1 MRKIRRIEFW
11 AATLLF
17 ATYVAICVHHGFQLM
32 QKRIRG
38 NQDFQLAGYLLP
50 TLLEGLLTYLM
61 FLVINHVLVPRWW
74 LARKFTMA
82 MVWTVISYLVITSLY
97 IVVSVCFKG
106 WAEHYR
112 SSTASIYLKVVMQ
125 QFVST
130 ALWYVLLAIYV
141 LFRQVVLHQYRRYG
155 LSQTLASRIIKEV
168 VAVAFIWSWLLNVL
182 WGLRFKALFQ
192 LFGVY
197 YIIVVPFGAAVY
209 FINLYWLIPVYKS
222 TVERSW
228 WKYAFRLAAMVT
240 LLALFETICIKAT
253 PYYLSPGMLV
263 FTAWFIPLAI
273 ALPLSWMVYRANET
287 FYRQLTTLK
296 AALDASDASL
306 QLLRSQINPHFLF
319 NTLNA
324 LYGTAIVD
332 GSRRTAEGI
341 QQLGDMMRFMLHDNQ
356 RDFIPLSSEMSY
368 LKNYLAL
375 QQLRLGN
382 AAVQIEIEIDDDAG
396 QALLIAP
403 MLLIP
408 LVENAFKHGIGPAE
422 VASEIIVR
430 LQTRKQRIN
439 FCVINSMHASV
450 GHDPEKVHSGI
461 GLTNVS
467 QRLQVYYKGSHQF
480 EYGAKGTT
488 FTVQLIID
496 LLQPSALQTTAS

>member
-1 MRKIRRIEFW
+1 MKKIRRIEFW

-17 ATYVAICVHHGFQLM
+17 ATYVAIYVHHGYQLM
-32 QKRIRG
+32 QKSIRS
-38 NQDFQLAGYLLP
+38 NEDFHLAGYLLP
-50 TLLEGLLTYLM
+50 NLLDGLLTYLM
-61 FLVINHVLVPRWW
+61 FLVINHVLVPKWW

-97 IVVSVCFKG
+97 IVVSVYFIG
-106 WAEHYR
+106 WAQHYR
-112 SSTASIYLKVVMQ
+112 SSTASVNLKVIMQ
-125 QFVST
+125 QFVNT
-130 ALWYVLLAIYV
+130 AICYVLFAIYV
-141 LFRQVVLHQYRRYG
+141 LLREVILNQYHRYR

-168 VAVAFIWSWLLNVL
+168 IAVLFIWFWLLNVL
-182 WGLRFKALFQ
+182 WGLNQKTFFQ

-209 FINLYWLIPVYKS
+209 FVNLYWLIPVYKS
-222 TVERSW
+222 TGGRGW
-228 WKYAFRLAAMVT
+228 LMYTLRLAAVVM
-240 LLALFETICIKAT
+240 LLALFETIFIKAT

-263 FTAWFIPLAI
+263 FTAWVIPLAI
-273 ALPLSWMVYRANET
+273 ALPLSWIVYQANET
-287 FYRQLTTLK
+287 FYRKLTTLK

-341 QQLGDMMRFMLHDNQ
+341 QQLGDMMRFMLYDNQ
-356 RDFIPLSSEMSY
+356 RDCIPLSSEISY

-375 QQLRLGN
+375 QHLRLGN
-382 AAVQIEIEIDDDAG
+382 AAVQMVIEIEDDAG
-396 QALLIAP
+396 QALFIAP

-422 VASEIIVR
+422 VESKIIVR
-430 LQTRKQRIN
+430 LQIRGQRIS
-439 FCVINSMHASV
+439 FCVINSMPASV

-461 GLTNVS
+461 GLTNVR
-467 QRLQVYYKGSHQF
+467 QRLQVYYQGSYQF
-480 EYGAKGTT
+480 ECGAKGTT
-488 FTVQLIID
+488 FTAQLVID
-496 LLQPSALQTTAS
+496 LLQPSTLHTPAS

>member
-1 MRKIRRIEFW
+1 MKKIRRIEFW

-17 ATYVAICVHHGFQLM
+17 ATYVAIYVHHGYQLM
-32 QKRIRG
+32 EKSIRG
-38 NQDFQLAGYLLP
+38 HEDFQLAGYLLP
-50 TLLEGLLTYLM
+50 NLLDGLLTYLM
-61 FLVINHVLVPRWW
+61 FLAINHILVPRWW
-74 LARKFTMA
+74 LARKFTIA
-82 MVWTVISYLVITSLY
+82 MVWTVISYLVIASLF
-97 IVVSVCFKG
+97 IVVSTYFRG
-106 WAEHYR
+106 WAEHYH
-112 SSTASIYLKVVMQ
+112 SSTASVDLKVVMQ
-125 QFVST
+125 QFVNT
-130 ALWYVLLAIYV
+130 AICYVLLAIYV
-141 LFRQVVLHQYRRYG
+141 LLREVVLHQYRRYG

-168 VAVAFIWSWLLNVL
+168 SAVAFIWFWLLNVL
-182 WGLRFKALFQ
+182 WGLSYKTLFQ

-197 YIIVVPFGAAVY
+197 YIIVVPFGVAVY

-222 TVERSW
+222 TVGRSW
-228 WKYAFRLAAMVT
+228 WKYALRLAAVVT
-240 LLALFETICIKAT
+240 LLALFETMLIKAT

-263 FTAWFIPLAI
+263 LTAWFIPLVI
-273 ALPLSWMVYRANET
+273 ALPLSWIVYQANET
-287 FYRQLTTLK
+287 FYRKLTTLK

-356 RDFIPLSSEMSY
+356 RDFIPLSSEISY
-368 LKNYLAL
+368 LKNYLSL

-382 AAVQIEIEIDDDAG
+382 ATVQIDIEIDDDAG
-396 QALLIAP
+396 QPLFIAP

-422 VASEIIVR
+422 VESRIIVR
-430 LQTRKQRIN
+430 LRITGQRIC
-439 FCVINSMHASV
+439 FWVINSLHASV
-450 GHDPEKVHSGI
+450 GHEPEKVHSGI
-461 GLTNVS
+461 GLTNVR
-467 QRLQVYYKGSHQF
+467 QRLRVYYKGSHQF

-488 FTVQLIID
+488 FTVQLVID
-496 LLQPSALQTTAS
+496 LLQPYTLHTPAS